1 MPKCTLWVVQLP
13 GGTNVKCLMGLLCP
27 LHAVHGFHHPSPT
40 TSPNAPA
47 PPLARPQ
54 LNLSV
59 ANHAESLPE
68 LVASV
73 KYLEV
78 PGGDR
83 ESLTEAW
90 RQWVS
95 EAGGW
100 RAGQQAA
107 QVELTSALAAGS
119 LGQKGM

>member
-1 MPKCTLWVVQLP
+1 MLSASWGCCARCMLCTASI
-13 GGTNVKCLMGLLCP
+13 T
-27 LHAVHGFHHPSPT
+27 HHPPPRQS
-40 TSPNAPA
+40 PA

-107 QVELTSALAAGS
+107 QVEFTSALAAGS